1 MTMTNLEAFNCI
13 QLMNGLNETGR
24 LGYAIAKNMRKLAD
38 ELKEYTQKRDELI
51 MKYGTKENEQYRIEP
66 KNAKMFLKELE
77 EYDDIEFEYAPH
89 TVSEDIFCSG
99 SLNSQQMY
107 RLAWM
112 VKEE

>member
-1 MTMTNLEAFNCI
+1 MKITNLEAWNI
-13 QLMNGLNETGR
+13 LQSSAEINESGR
-24 LGYAIAKNMRKLAD
+24 LGFAIAKNMRKLAD

-77 EYDDIEFEYAPH
+77 EYDDIEFEYTPH